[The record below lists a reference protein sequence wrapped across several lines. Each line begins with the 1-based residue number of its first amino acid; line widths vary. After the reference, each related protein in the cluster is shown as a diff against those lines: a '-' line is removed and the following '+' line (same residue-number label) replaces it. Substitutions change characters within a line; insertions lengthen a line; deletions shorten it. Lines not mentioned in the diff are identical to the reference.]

1 MRVLLT
7 ADPMLPV
14 PPKLYGGIERVIAD
28 LAGWLRGQGVQ
39 VGLVAHGDS
48 MQAVAA
54 FFPWPG
60 APASHARHALALWR
74 ACREFRPDLVHS
86 FSRLAYL
93 LPAVLAGTPAIM
105 SYQRHP
111 TRWTVRGGALL
122 GGRRLRFT
130 GCSRFIAKA
139 GERYGGRWSA
149 IPNAVDLTRYP
160 FVPAVAPDAPLLFLS
175 RLDAVKAPHLA
186 IEMAR
191 RAGRRLIV
199 AGNPAPHGPDAEYFR
214 AQVEPQFGRDG
225 VEYVGPVDD
234 AAKAKLL
241 GSAAALLV
249 PVQWDEP
256 FGLVFVEAL
265 ACGTPVVATARGA
278 LPEIVEHGKHGFLV
292 DGIEEGA
299 RAIARL
305 HGIDRGECR
314 RRAEQSF
321 SLEAV
326 APRYLELYRE
336 RIGA

>member
-1 MRVLLT
+1 MRILLT

-48 MQAVAA
+48 MQTVDA
-54 FFPWPG
+54 FFPWPV
-60 APASHARHALALWR
+60 AAASHARHALALWR
-74 ACREFRPDLVHS
+74 ACREFQPELVHS

-93 LPAVLAGTPAIM
+93 LPVVLAGTPAIM

-111 TRWTVRGGALL
+111 TRWTVRGAALL

-130 GCSRFIAKA
+130 GCSRFIARS
-139 GERYGGRWSA
+139 GERFGGRWSA
-149 IPNAVDLTRYP
+149 IPNAVDLARYP

-199 AGNPAPHGPDAEYFR
+199 AGNPAAHGPDARYFR
-214 AQVEPQFGRDG
+214 SQVEPQFGRG
-225 VEYVGPVDD
+225 VVEYVGPVDD

-256 FGLVFVEAL
+256 FGIVFAEAL
-265 ACGTPVVATARGA
+265 ACGTPVIATARGA
-278 LPEIVEHGKHGFLV
+278 LPEIVEHGRHGFLV
-292 DGIEEGA
+292 DGVEDGA

-305 HGIDRGECR
+305 GDIDRRECR
-314 RRAEQSF
+314 RRAEALF
-321 SLEAV
+321 SLDV
-326 APRYLELYRE
+326 VGRQYMELYRQ
-336 RIGA
+336 